1 MPEQV
6 FRFDD
11 DLAFLSEVARRLVP
25 LAARPNLAPEKA
37 RVIERS
43 VAALKKLPE
52 LTPGIDLQIE
62 ISHRMGGEE
71 FSESYSYLIRL
82 DQQGVE
88 ISSSGSQYDPAVGS
102 DSFSLESLKWYATG
116 QVEQKGNRDT
126 WLERLSYALARNYT
140 LNVTDLGQL
149 RSEPRP
155 LGSGGCNS
163 DPSRDR

>member
-1 MPEQV
+1 MERHDGEEGVPEEV

-71 FSESYSYLIRL
+71 FSESYSYVIKLN
-82 DQQGVE
+82 QQGVE
-88 ISSSGSQYDPAVGS
+88 IGSSGSQYDAAVGS
-102 DSFSLESLKWYATG
+102 NTFNLESLKWRPDG
-116 QVEQKGNRDT
+116 QTEHKGNRDT
-126 WLERLSYALARNYT
+126 WLERLSYALARDCTVNA
-140 LNVTDLGQL
+140 TDQ
-149 RSEPRP
+149 S
-155 LGSGGCNS
+155 GSAAES
-163 DPSRDR
+163 